1 MPADRRYDE
10 RILRPHRAKSFDD
23 RLGRLAEKLACVSV
37 IGDMILEVVKYGTP
51 ILRKPGDRI
60 AEVTPTIKKLIS
72 DMFETMY
79 AHKGVGLA
87 AQQVGLAL
95 QLTIIDVRGVTDRPS
110 SLELDGQPAD
120 VHEFMPL
127 VLMNPE
133 TKSVGQPV
141 AGPEGCLSFPE
152 IFAEITRPDVVDVK
166 AMNQEGKQIEFRCG
180 GLLARAVQH
189 ETDHL
194 NGILFIDRMT
204 RETKEQ
210 LRPELEAMQAETKRH
225 LKG

>member
-1 MPADRRYDE
+1 
-10 RILRPHRAKSFDD
+10 
-23 RLGRLAEKLACVSV
+23 
-37 IGDMILEVVKYGTP
+37 MILEIVKYGTP
-51 ILRKPGDRI
+51 ILRKKGDRI

-110 SLELDGQPAD
+110 SLELGGQPAD

-127 VLMNPE
+127 VLMNPQI
-133 TKSVGQPV
+133 KPVGQPV

-166 AMNQEGKQIEFRCG
+166 AMNQDGKIIEFRCG

-194 NGILFIDRMT
+194 HGILFIDRMT
-204 RETKEQ
+204 REMKEQ